1 MLTHVINLN
10 INLVLKM
17 IGNRESAIKRISL
30 IQSHF
35 NPSEDF
41 NRELD
46 GSTFNFDLA
55 STVMRSL
62 RPEKAHQVIKLVDSM
77 VREGY
82 RKEQPKEVSREK
94 MNECCKHIILKIY
107 EKGIFTPQEVIDD
120 PDLFNR

>member
-1 MLTHVINLN
+1 
-10 INLVLKM
+10 M

-62 RPEKAHQVIKLVDSM
+62 RPEKVHQVIKLVDSM
-77 VREGY
+77 FKEGY
-82 RKEQPKEVSREK
+82 RKEQPKELLREK
-94 MNECCKHIILKIY
+94 MNELCKHIILKIY